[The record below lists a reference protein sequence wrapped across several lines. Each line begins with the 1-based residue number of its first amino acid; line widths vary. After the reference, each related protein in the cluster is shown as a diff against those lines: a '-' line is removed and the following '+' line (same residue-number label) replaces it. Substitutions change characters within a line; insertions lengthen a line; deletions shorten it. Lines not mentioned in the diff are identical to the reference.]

1 MIKIMKNPQT
11 CHRIQYSVKV
21 SNTLSNIVSKTTV
34 SKNTIL
40 ESIRKAMGALT

>member
-11 CHRIQYSVKV
+11 CHRILYSIKV
-21 SNTLSNIVSKTTV
+21 SNTLSNIV

-40 ESIRKAMGALT
+40 ESIRKAMGDLP